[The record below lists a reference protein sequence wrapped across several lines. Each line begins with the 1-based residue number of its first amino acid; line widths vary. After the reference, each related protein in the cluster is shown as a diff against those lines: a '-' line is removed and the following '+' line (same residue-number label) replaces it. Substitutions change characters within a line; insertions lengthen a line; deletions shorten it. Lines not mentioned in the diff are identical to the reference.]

1 MTTLTILVQ
10 RVTWKQNEQAHAWWQ
25 YETAVARRA
34 QPEVIDR
41 LYQIALKADLECEQA
56 LSEYEEYYNAP

>member
-10 RVTWKQNEQAHAWWQ
+10 RVTWKQNEQSHAWRQ

-41 LYQIALKADLECEQA
+41 LYQTALKADIECEQA
-56 LSEYEEYYNAP
+56 LNEYKEYYNAP